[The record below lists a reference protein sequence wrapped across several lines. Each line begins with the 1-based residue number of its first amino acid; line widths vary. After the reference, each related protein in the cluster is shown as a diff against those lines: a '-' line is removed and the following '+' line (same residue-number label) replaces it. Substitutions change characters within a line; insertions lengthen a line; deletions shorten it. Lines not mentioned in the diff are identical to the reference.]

1 MSTYNMS
8 PNKVKKLTLQYSYLI
23 LEKDEVEDACLT
35 ANKEMHSYIK
45 EHYADKYEEF
55 CNPPKKN
62 QTQNPDLEKKVE
74 EEDDKGSEDE
84 DKQEEDSSLQSSGKN
99 KEIKKLYRK
108 IAEKTHP
115 DKIGTDENS
124 EMFSQASQAYANQDI
139 ATLLNIAGNVGVTV
153 DSLSEESLLIL
164 EENIKTISFEIYN
177 MKKTAGWSWS
187 RSKSDDQRR
196 SLIIELFKFKGVNHE

>member
-55 CNPPKKN
+55 CNPPKKQIESPKPEN
-62 QTQNPDLEKKVE
+62 KND
-74 EEDDKGSEDE
+74 EDSEDE
-84 DKQEEDSSLQSSGKN
+84 DEQEEDSVSQSAGKN

-115 DKIGTDENS
+115 DKIGTEENS

-164 EENIKTISFEIYN
+164 EENIKTISLEIYK
-177 MKKTAGWSWS
+177 MKKTAGWSWF
-187 RSKSDDQRR
+187 RFKTEEQRR
-196 SLIIELFKFKGVNHE
+196 SLIVELFKFKGISHE